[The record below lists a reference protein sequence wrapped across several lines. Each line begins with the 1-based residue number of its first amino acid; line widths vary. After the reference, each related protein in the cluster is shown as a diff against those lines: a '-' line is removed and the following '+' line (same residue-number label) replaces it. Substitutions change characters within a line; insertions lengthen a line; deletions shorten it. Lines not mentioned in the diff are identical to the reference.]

1 MAEITVASSEFED
14 TTILSSSPTNNY
26 INTTILNIGK
36 SGLNLYNVIVQLDL
50 AKRPRFIP
58 YNGKPNDTIGTD
70 GYTQESSFSTR
81 TAFFANPGTG
91 FISQINPS
99 IDVQMGSVTYNKANT
114 GLNWEL
120 PGGLGETDLV
130 QEIPVDWLYT
140 QNSANADFDLKL
152 SARYTRRALFK
163 KISLIYYN
171 NDADDI
177 QTLFSSQE
185 NTGAAAEVILRGR
198 FATRNREN
206 PIRSR
211 KFGVR

>member
-1 MAEITVASSEFED
+1 MTAITVASSEFED

-26 INTTILNIGK
+26 INTTYLNIGK
-36 SGLNLYNVIVQLDL
+36 SGANLYNVLLQLDL

-58 YNGKPNDTIGTD
+58 YNGKPNDTIGTE
-70 GYTQESSFSTR
+70 GYTQESSFATR
-81 TAFFANPGTG
+81 TAFLANPGTG

-99 IDVQMGSVTYNKANT
+99 IDVQMGNVTYNKANT

-120 PGGLGETDLV
+120 PGGLGETDIV

-140 QNSANADFDLKL
+140 QSSANADFDIKL

-163 KISLIYYN
+163 KITVIYYN

-177 QTLFSSQE
+177 GTLITSQE
-185 NTGAAAEVILRGR
+185 NTGFTAEVILRGR
-198 FATRNREN
+198 YATRNREN

-211 KFGVR
+211 RFGVR